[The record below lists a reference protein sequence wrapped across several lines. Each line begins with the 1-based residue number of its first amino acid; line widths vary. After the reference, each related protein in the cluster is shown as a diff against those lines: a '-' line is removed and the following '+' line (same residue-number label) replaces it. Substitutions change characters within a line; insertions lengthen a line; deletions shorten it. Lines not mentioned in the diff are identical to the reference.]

1 MASPSSSAEIWLVEV
16 TTVPRQLSPE
26 VQAKVARLQADT
38 RELVAERDRFAA
50 INAPFLAA
58 GGDPDNLPNPWRL
71 TPARLDNLLR
81 LYYGLKPHDRSFDG
95 IPFVQYFGSVNGIAN
110 GVPIGT
116 RVTSFNIHTQVTNLN
131 EIWRMIECIQDSE
144 LFGEG
149 GMGLPAHSEGEL
161 TYNIIV
167 KMTGAR
173 ASASA

>member
-1 MASPSSSAEIWLVEV
+1 MNSKLIDHL
-16 TTVPRQLSPE
+16 
-26 VQAKVARLQADT
+26 D
-38 RELVAERDRFAA
+38 
-50 INAPFLAA
+50 APFLAA

-95 IPFVQYFGSVNGIAN
+95 ISFGLYFGSVNGVAN

-116 RVTSFNIHTQVTNLN
+116 RVTSFNIHAQVTNLN

-144 LFGEG
+144 SFGEG
-149 GMGLPAHSEGEL
+149 GTGLPAHSEGEL

-167 KMTGAR
+167 KMTWAR
-173 ASASA
+173 APASA